1 LQGEP
6 LANEAHGVDG
16 DGRRQNAG
24 KERMQGAAIIRPIP
38 TSAVVLVRAAL
49 MVVGLRAGMIQMGM
63 IHEGMIHEG
72 VIHEGMIHE
81 GVIHEGMISVAM
93 VGLRRR
99 HRRSSM
105 RVRQRRR
112 DDAGKLG
119 DHEGHRQCTNKT
131 AHRSQQR
138 HWRPEF
144 LFSLA

>member
-1 LQGEP
+1 

-24 KERMQGAAIIRPIP
+24 EERMQGAAIIRPIP

-63 IHEGMIHEG
+63 IHEGMID
-72 VIHEGMIHE
+72 
-81 GVIHEGMISVAM
+81 VAM

-105 RVRQRRR
+105 RMRQRRR

-119 DHEGHRQCTNKT
+119 DDKSHRQCMNKT

-138 HWRPEF
+138 HWRPKF
-144 LFSLA
+144 PFSLA